1 MRLRAAAILLGLLLL
16 AAVLHDVTVAPG
28 HGFGARAALG
38 AIAEYQTFISP
49 HLHGVVVCRFTP
61 TCSHY
66 GAEAIRKYG
75 LMRGGARTAWRLAR
89 CNPWTAAGTYD
100 PP

>member
-1 MRLRAAAILLGLLLL
+1 MRWRVARFLVVVAIAAVIVHDVAAPVGRGYAASAALRAIDAYQ
-16 AAVLHDVTVAPG
+16 HTV
-28 HGFGARAALG
+28 
-38 AIAEYQTFISP
+38 SP

-66 GAEAIRKYG
+66 GAGAIRKYG
-75 LMRGGARTAWRLAR
+75 LLLGGLKTTWRLMR
-89 CNPWTAAGTYD
+89 CTPLTKLGTYD